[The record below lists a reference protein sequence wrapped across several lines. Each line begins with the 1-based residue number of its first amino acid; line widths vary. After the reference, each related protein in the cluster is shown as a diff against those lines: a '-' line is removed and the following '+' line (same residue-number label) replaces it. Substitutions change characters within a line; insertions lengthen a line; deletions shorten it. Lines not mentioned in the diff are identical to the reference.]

1 MKKEFK
7 IEVIKEGALG
17 TILLG
22 ASSLPIK
29 KMETVLN
36 QYGQNGWDVSFQLI
50 EQRRL
55 FLFWQRESA
64 IITFSREI

>member
-7 IEVIKEGALG
+7 IEIIKEGALG
-17 TILLG
+17 TIFLG

-36 QYGQNGWDVSFQLI
+36 KYGQNGWDVSFQLI

-64 IITFSREI
+64 IITFFRDI

>member
-7 IEVIKEGALG
+7 IEIIKEGALG

-36 QYGQNGWDVSFQLI
+36 QYGQNGWDV
-50 EQRRL
+50 
-55 FLFWQRESA
+55 
-64 IITFSREI
+64 

>member
-1 MKKEFK
+1 MKIEFK
-7 IEVIKEGALG
+7 IEIIKEGALG

>member
-7 IEVIKEGALG
+7 IEIIKEGALG

-36 QYGQNGWDVSFQLI
+36 QCGQNGWDVSFQLI

>member
-7 IEVIKEGALG
+7 IEIIKEGALG

>member
-7 IEVIKEGALG
+7 IEIIKEGALG

-22 ASSLPIK
+22 ASSLQIK